1 MVNVRAIDFD
11 QTLQEIVE
19 AAEDKPQPLD
29 IERANAHPI
38 ERMVPQPSPA
48 PSPSASG
55 QESSRANGDKVYQGD
70 VQVSVDAHGEVK
82 QMMRFMN
89 QLNSNN
95 ELQLRQLLGTYA
107 TATLWLALRRPLR
120 LRDVFSKMESV
131 SEVATR
137 PDRTSKGWTPTL
149 HVVLKRDPVLQGPRI
164 IRTNRLT
171 RFGLLADAAR
181 GLETENG
188 R

>member
-11 QTLQEIVE
+11 QTLQEILE

-48 PSPSASG
+48 PSPSASD
-55 QESSRANGDKVYQGD
+55 QESSRANGDEVYQGD
-70 VQVSVDAHGEVK
+70 VKVSVDAHGEVK

-95 ELQLRQLLGTYA
+95 ELQLRQLLGTYD
-107 TATLWLALRRPLR
+107 TATLRLALRRPLH
-120 LRDVFSKMESV
+120 LRDLFSKMESV
-131 SEVATR
+131 SEVTAR
-137 PDRTSKGWTPTL
+137 PDRASIGWHYAL
-149 HVVLKRDPVLQGPRI
+149 QVVLKRAPEGHAANCRPRSPLQSLEK
-164 IRTNRLT
+164 RT
-171 RFGLLADAAR
+171 G
-181 GLETENG
+181 
-188 R
+188 